1 MRVHRIHLSESNE
14 PLFELIDE
22 SGQPI
27 PVVSSFLRHLRA
39 RGYSP
44 NTLSAYAYDLLHF
57 LTFLDEQQIAYQE
70 FTPARSLLFLEY
82 LFTRPS
88 KRQAQ
93 RLALVLCTTDQGS
106 PATRLAPATIN
117 RIFAA
122 VSSFYEFL
130 IVSEQF
136 PYQENPILKVDDPA
150 YARVSDRHRPFM
162 GRAAR
167 QRPVRRTVHVKTVQR
182 VPRPMTDEQVS
193 QLLTSLRLKR
203 PNAMLLPLLPSV
215 LRQADLPNLRLEAVS
230 YARRRATIRYRTDHP
245 HGVRTTSRTHPL
257 VYLHHPAPPH

>member
-1 MRVHRIHLSESNE
+1 MRVQRTHGSSSNE
-14 PLFELIDE
+14 PFFELINE
-22 SGQPI
+22 CSQPI
-27 PVVSSFLRHLRA
+27 PVVSSFLRHLRT

-57 LTFLDEQQIAYQE
+57 MMFLDEQQLSYQE
-70 FTPARSLLFLEY
+70 FTPARSLQFLEY
-82 LFTRPS
+82 LFTLPS
-88 KRQAQ
+88 RRQAQ
-93 RLALVLCTTDQGS
+93 RLALVLCTTEQGHS
-106 PATRLAPATIN
+106 ATRLAPATIN

-136 PYQENPILKVDDPA
+136 PYQENPILKVDDLA

-162 GRAAR
+162 GRASR

-193 QLLTSLRLKR
+193 ALVASLRLKR
-203 PNAMLLPLLPSV
+203 DKAMLLLMLHGG
-215 LRQADLPNLRLEAVS
+215 LRPGDYV
-230 YARRRATIRYRTDHP
+230 
-245 HGVRTTSRTHPL
+245 G
-257 VYLHHPAPPH
+257 